1 MLDFSQMAGTP
12 QAREMLFRMMAQ
24 QMGQASPDVREA
36 ISRVEVGIRRGE
48 RGFEIRIGES
58 DHARVESMIRSSIES
73 WSDLLAR
80 GFQAMGYRVR
90 IYE

>member
-58 DHARVESMIRSSIES
+58 DHAHVESMIRSSIES